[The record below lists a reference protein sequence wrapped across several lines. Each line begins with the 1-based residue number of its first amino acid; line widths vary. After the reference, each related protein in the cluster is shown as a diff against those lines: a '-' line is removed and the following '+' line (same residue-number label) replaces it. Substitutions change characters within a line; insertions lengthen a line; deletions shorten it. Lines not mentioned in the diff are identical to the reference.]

1 METPPVG
8 PAVNAPGATCRLG
21 PSPTALAIRLEGLQA
36 RDGAALDALLDQL
49 SEPPWDVEIATDD
62 TALRQLLES
71 RGFVEYARGSLYARS
86 AEGLTAA
93 RVSGIEV
100 VPYENQWAPAF
111 TAAEAEAMV
120 GLAAF
125 GELGSPSG
133 YEWGAGQ
140 GSFRI
145 ARTTEGRVVGF
156 AHANLPDGL
165 IDWLGVVPGSRR
177 TGIGRLLVAQAAR
190 DVLAVRG
197 THLLAFAEDGTDAV
211 AFFLRLGFR
220 ARGRRVLMIHRAASS
235 ATR

>member
-8 PAVNAPGATCRLG
+8 PAVTAPGATCRLA

-49 SEPPWDVEIATDD
+49 SEPPWDVEIDADD
-62 TALRQLLES
+62 AALRQLLES
-71 RGFVEYARGSLYARS
+71 RGFVEYARGSLFARS
-86 AEGLTAA
+86 AEGLRAP
-93 RVSGIEV
+93 RIPGIEV

-111 TAAEAEAMV
+111 TAAEAEAMD

-165 IDWLGVVPGSRR
+165 IDWIGVVPAARR
-177 TGIGRLLVAQAAR
+177 TGVGRLLVAQAAR
-190 DVLAVRG
+190 DVLEVRG
-197 THLLAFAEDGTDAV
+197 THLLAFAEDGTDAGG
-211 AFFLRLGFR
+211 FFGRLGFR
-220 ARGRRVLMIHRAASS
+220 ARARRVLMIHRAAPS
-235 ATR
+235 AAR